1 MEITRCNTMPYL
13 KLVPFN
19 VKRMPRIFMG
29 LVFEVIFALI
39 KFVIYF
45 YHPYFQCK
53 SLAKKKN
60 NCNFLKL
67 NLSMYKEWII
77 DIQIIRDFKLT

>member
-1 MEITRCNTMPYL
+1 MEITRCNTMPHL

-39 KFVIYF
+39 KFIIYF
-45 YHPYFQCK
+45 YHAYFQCK
-53 SLAKKKN
+53 SLAKTMAI
-60 NCNFLKL
+60 F
-67 NLSMYKEWII
+67 
-77 DIQIIRDFKLT
+77 